1 MKKLLM
7 VCLTAFLISTVL
19 TGCGMFEK
27 ANGVILYGEEQQI
40 IDSLEREK
48 DELVKED
55 QYKIKIVENDG
66 QRILVLKDETAQSL
80 VKKKLIREI
89 TNQEKAKTAVISSL
103 PKVAVGEGILFAK
116 KELAALNLDGM
127 ELNVKY
133 EGNNVI
139 GRGRAYADM
148 FLIVNDAD
156 WASIK
161 GSEKVMALLEY
172 DKDPSADGLSDYGVE
187 ERTLVRFND

>member
-66 QRILVLKDETAQSL
+66 QRILVLKDETAQPL

-116 KELAALNLDGM
+116 KEPAALNLDGM

-161 GSEKVMALLEY
+161 GTEKMMALLEY

>member
-66 QRILVLKDETAQSL
+66 QRILVLTDETAQSL

-103 PKVAVGEGILFAK
+103 PKVAIGEGILFAK
-116 KELAALNLDGM
+116 KEPKALNLEGM

-139 GRGRAYADM
+139 GRGRAYTDM

-161 GSEKVMALLEY
+161 GTEKMMALLEY

-187 ERTLVRFND
+187 ERTLVRFNN

>member
-1 MKKLLM
+1 MGN
-7 VCLTAFLISTVL
+7 V
-19 TGCGMFEK
+19 
-27 ANGVILYGEEQQI
+27 
-40 IDSLEREK
+40 SLS
-48 DELVKED
+48 
-55 QYKIKIVENDG
+55 
-66 QRILVLKDETAQSL
+66 LKDETAQSL

-116 KELAALNLDGM
+116 KEPAALNLEGM

-161 GSEKVMALLEY
+161 GTEKMMALLEY